1 MFCSGIFK
9 NNNRY
14 SYMHEGKL
22 RLPWI
27 KSTFDE
33 IRDQMI
39 VYLEKGNDFK
49 CDRSLL
55 HAKVPSIIPQLGSSI
70 KTKRKYCTYK
80 ENNNRKCFN
89 LKKTI
94 RMK

>member
-49 CDRSLL
+49 SQRPML
-55 HAKVPSIIPQLGSSI
+55 HAKVTSIISHLGSSI
-70 KTKRKYCTYK
+70 EEKEKYCTYK
-80 ENNNRKCFN
+80 ENNNKKCFN
-89 LKKTI
+89 LKKSL